1 MKVEIKWL
9 NEDLKFEGLT
19 PSNHVVKMDTKPEE
33 GKESL
38 GPTPMELLLVAL
50 GGCTAMDVISIL
62 QKMRE
67 DVRDFRIEIEGERAP
82 EHPKYYTKIHL
93 KYIVVG
99 KNIKEE
105 NVKKA
110 IELSQEKYCSVSAN
124 LKGKSE
130 VSFSY
135 EIREVE

>member
-9 NEDLKFEGLT
+9 KESLKFEGLT
-19 PSNHVVKMDTKPEE
+19 PSSHVVKMDTKPEE

-38 GPTPMELLLVAL
+38 GPSPMELLLVAL

-62 QKMRE
+62 NKMRE
-67 DVRDFRIEIEGERAP
+67 DVRDFHIEIESERAP

-93 KYIVVG
+93 RYIIVG

-124 LKGKSE
+124 LRGKSE
-130 VSFSY
+130 ISFSY